1 MKILFCSR
9 VFAPSVGGIETVS
22 ALLAEQFSRLGATV
36 TVVTDTPGDDR
47 GHRDYTLVRR
57 PSVLKLCGLARKS
70 DIVFQSNISLR
81 TALPLLF
88 CGKPIVI
95 THHGIS
101 TRADGSLGWQDRMKR
116 AVFRLCVNL
125 AISNAVADELSVK
138 STVVGNPFE
147 ASEFTAEDDSVRDK
161 DLVFLGR
168 LVSDKGCDIA
178 LRALAIL
185 KNEGTCATFT
195 VIGEGPEM
203 PKLQRLSTEL
213 GIADQV
219 DFRGTIREGRG
230 RELARHKVMVVPSTW
245 AEPFGVVALEGLGAG
260 CVLAASN
267 EGGLPEAVGRCGL
280 LFPKG
285 NAEALAAAVKRLLTD
300 ARLRAT
306 LLAAR
311 STHLARFQPETI
323 AHRYLEIFES
333 VLRN

>member
-1 MKILFCSR
+1 
-9 VFAPSVGGIETVS
+9 
-22 ALLAEQFSRLGATV
+22 
-36 TVVTDTPGDDR
+36 
-47 GHRDYTLVRR
+47 
-57 PSVLKLCGLARKS
+57 
-70 DIVFQSNISLR
+70 
-81 TALPLLF
+81 
-88 CGKPIVI
+88 
-95 THHGIS
+95 
-101 TRADGSLGWQDRMKR
+101 
-116 AVFRLCVNL
+116 
-125 AISNAVADELSVK
+125 
-138 STVVGNPFE
+138 
-147 ASEFTAEDDSVRDK
+147 
-161 DLVFLGR
+161 
-168 LVSDKGCDIA
+168 
-178 LRALAIL
+178 
-185 KNEGTCATFT
+185 
-195 VIGEGPEM
+195 M
-203 PKLQRLSTEL
+203 PRLQRLSTEL